1 MLYFDFTTKSPPG
14 QPLSFTRCLSLD
26 YVLFTF
32 SNICWLT
39 DYFTIISYILLSI
52 LWSYF

>member
-1 MLYFDFTTKSPPG
+1 MYFDFTTKSPPG

-39 DYFTIISYILLSI
+39 IILPLLVIFYCSY
-52 LWSYF
+52 YGHF